1 MVHFQYCFLSIYK
14 IHIIIEVLC
23 IANID
28 FLDD

>member
-1 MVHFQYCFLSIYK
+1 MVYFQYCFLSIYK
-14 IHIIIEVLC
+14 IHIIIEMLC